1 MRHPTAAALLL
12 AALGLSLPAAPATG
26 QGWEALERQ
35 HPPDPAAQLSQGALA
50 SHPDTVRVLIAG
62 DSWAQYMWDDGAHN
76 QLLARFGLA
85 DKRALSQSL
94 GSDPGPGY
102 TGPEYAVSGSEARQW
117 ANPNDYPWIAN
128 LVAAL
133 QANPAADVVLLSI
146 GGNDVLAGKS
156 DGGWYKDMDLDAP
169 GAEQLLFDAIEADTR
184 AIIDAA
190 QAVRPAAQVQLM
202 SYDYPNFNT
211 GFWCFA
217 YACPKRQDLSRDPS
231 NDLITDAE
239 LNDMMVRVETRRI
252 GWANADPRL
261 HFDHAVG
268 LMHRWYGDGV
278 DGPLVLPAPGT
289 VPPAYSPFPGGNVQ
303 RPSLRSNFRSSADP
317 IHLDA
322 EGYRYKV
329 GGQMLGWLFAHL
341 RHPADETLFAMGTG
355 RDGWTD
361 GLSTG
366 SGLRVGST
374 AAGEYAA
381 ILAFD
386 SSGLPDQAQLTGASL
401 YLLREGGAGSS
412 PFASGSLGTL
422 ELSVAAGSFG
432 APGVEPADLTAPASA
447 TELADVVGAASSSRD
462 ALRIDLG
469 PAALAAF
476 DPAGSTE
483 LRLRFPGAA
492 GTASDSWVQF
502 APGGSP
508 APAATPGVLPSLADF
523 MGEASAFLDLRYQM
537 PVSAPGAGRTVV
549 SASPNPFRHS
559 TQLRWAQARAGRARI
574 VLHDLRGRAV
584 ATLVDERRE
593 AGTHAIAWDGRDAAG
608 RPVAA
613 GSYFLRLD
621 GPSGRA
627 TARVLR
633 LGR

>member
-1 MRHPTAAALLL
+1 MNKEIVAALSTCTALLL
-12 AALGLSLPAAPATG
+12 FSPAAG
-26 QGWEALERQ
+26 QGWEALERK
-35 HPPDPAAQLSQGALA
+35 HPPDPAAQATQGALA
-50 SHPDTVRVLIAG
+50 SHPDTVRVLVAG

-85 DKRALSQSL
+85 DKRAFARSL

-128 LVAAL
+128 LVAEL
-133 QANPAADVVLLSI
+133 QANPHADVVLLSI

-190 QAVRPAAQVQLM
+190 QAVRPGVQVQLM

-231 NDLITDAE
+231 GDLITDAE
-239 LNDMMVRVETRRI
+239 LNDMMVRVETQRI

-261 HFDHAVG
+261 QFDHAVG

-289 VPPAYSPFPGGNVQ
+289 DPPGYLPFPGGNEQ
-303 RPSLRSNFRSSADP
+303 RPSLRGNFRSAPDP

-341 RHPADETLFAMGTG
+341 RHPADATLFALGNG

-361 GLSTG
+361 GMSTG
-366 SGLRVGST
+366 SGLRLGST
-374 AAGEYAA
+374 ATGEYAA
-381 ILAFD
+381 ILGFD
-386 SSGLPDQAQLTGASL
+386 SSTLPDQAQLTGASL

-412 PFASGSLGTL
+412 PFATGGLGTL

-432 APGVEPADLTAPASA
+432 APGVEASDLDAPADA
-447 TELADVVGAASSSRD
+447 TVVADAVGAVSSQVD

-469 PAALAAF
+469 PTALAAF
-476 DPAGSTE
+476 ELAGTTE
-483 LRLRFPGAA
+483 LRLRFAGAA
-492 GTASDSWVQF
+492 ASAAGSWVQF
-502 APGGSP
+502 APGGSAAPP
-508 APAATPGVLPSLADF
+508 ATAGVLPSLADF
-523 MGEASAFLDLRYQM
+523 MGEASAFLDLRYEM
-537 PVSAPGAGRTVV
+537 PVAATGAARTLV

-559 TQLRWAQARAGRARI
+559 TQLRWSQARAGRARI
-574 VLHDLRGRAV
+574 ILHDLRGRAV
-584 ATLVDERRE
+584 ASLVDGWRE
-593 AGTHAIAWDGRDAAG
+593 AGSHAIAWDGRDGGG
-608 RPVAA
+608 RAVAA
-613 GSYFLRLD
+613 GTYFLRLD